1 MPASNK
7 TMIHKLLTA
16 INMNGGRV
24 LYDRVQFFSREQN
37 RPITLYKINEIRD
50 KKRTLFE
57 TASQIQ
63 VVMFLR
69 DYWFIMQGKELPTGQ
84 KEWVN
89 IRERKQ
95 FDWTGAKLLYKQ
107 IEERKEKVRMSNGS

>member
-1 MPASNK
+1 MPNSNL
-7 TMIHKLLTA
+7 TMINKLMTA
-16 INMNGGRV
+16 IRMNGGK
-24 LYDRVQFFSREQN
+24 LLLDRVQFFSEEQN
-37 RPITLYKINEIRD
+37 RPITMYKVNEVRG
-50 KKRTLFE
+50 KKRTLFD

-84 KEWVN
+84 KDWVK

-95 FDWTGAKLLYKQ
+95 FDWTGAKLLYEK
-107 IEERKEKVRMSNGS
+107 IEERRQHIGR

>member
-1 MPASNK
+1 MPASNR

-16 INMNGGRV
+16 ININGGR
-24 LYDRVQFFSREQN
+24 LLLDRVQFFSEEQV
-37 RPITLYKINEIRD
+37 RPITLYKVNEIRG
-50 KKRTLFE
+50 KKRTLFD

-84 KEWVN
+84 KDWVK

-95 FDWTGAKLLYKQ
+95 FDWTGAELLHEK
-107 IEERKEKVRMSNGS
+107 IEERRQHIANM